1 MTHRMKTVR
10 TLLTRSL
17 LLALPLTVA
26 VSHAHAAPPEANG
39 EKKPSW
45 SFAGGISGL
54 NEFCEKDAN
63 TDFCLRALYG
73 YRCTQL
79 SIPYPFIGNF
89 CTIAGSLTV
98 KLLNITRFESDIADR
113 NTGEV
118 KRYQIPVIF
127 HEALD
132 RLTTQKNIQN
142 YLADLASA
150 LRKSVRDESP
160 FSLYAFTRAK
170 AGSDAEAVRWLALLL
185 QDTSWVKNHFR
196 YLTRNIESDGSGDV
210 DPDFY
215 RAMLDL
221 YEVLT
226 ILDPDAIR
234 KSRINR
240 FIRLYPEAIGATELD
255 LNPSIY
261 HFYPMAYI
269 AMLTRKS
276 GVNVRLSAYTSFM
289 FNTEYELRSF
299 PSSRWPLRLPA
310 SFQNNPNDP
319 AQTWR
324 LQDIYGGYAGA
335 QFGTGQIRSA
345 LSFKDFRIQ
354 FSKNPA
360 GFLRNQLTGLL

>member
-1 MTHRMKTVR
+1 MKTAR
-10 TLLTRSL
+10 HSLIRSFA
-17 LLALPLTVA
+17 LALTLFMTTQA
-26 VSHAHAAPPEANG
+26 ALAAPPEANG

-45 SFAGGISGL
+45 SFAGGFGDL

-63 TDFCLRALYG
+63 TDFCLRALYS

-79 SIPYPFIGNF
+79 AIPYPFIGNL
-89 CTIAGSLTV
+89 CTAAGSLTV
-98 KLLNITRFESDIADR
+98 KLLDITRFQSDIADR
-113 NTGEV
+113 DTGEV

-132 RLTTQKNIQN
+132 QLVLQKKIQA
-142 YLADLASA
+142 YLATLAAA

-160 FSLYAFTRAK
+160 FSLYAFTK
-170 AGSDAEAVRWLALLL
+170 QQAGSDAEAIRWLALLL

-221 YEVLT
+221 YEILN

-234 KSRINR
+234 RSRINR
-240 FIRLYPEAIGATELD
+240 FIRLYPEAIGASELD

-261 HFYPMAYI
+261 HFYPMAYVSI
-269 AMLTRKS
+269 
-276 GVNVRLSAYTSFM
+276 LSRRAGMSARMASYTSFM

-299 PSSRWPLRLPA
+299 PNSRWPLRLPA
-310 SFQNNPNDP
+310 SFLNDPKDP

-335 QFGTGQIRSA
+335 QFGAGQIRQA
-345 LSFKDFRIQ
+345 LSFKDFRLQ
-354 FSKNPA
+354 FSKMPV
-360 GFLRNQLTGLL
+360 GFLGHQFTGLL